1 MQQSR
6 ATLQESNP
14 SAFAT
19 CLKAVCDAMMQGQNG
34 AAANKYKGQ
43 LGFLL
48 SGPVQQLVGAEFAP
62 QVTGELVELPLHQI
76 VGLMQ
81 DDALFR
87 TQVNQAL
94 ESVKDVGSSVGDISI
109 VSTNESMVSAAS
121 QPKANKAPAA

>member
-34 AAANKYKGQ
+34 AANKYKGQ

-81 DDALFR
+81 DDALLR

-94 ESVKDVGSSVGDISI
+94 ESVKDVSSSVGDISI

>member
-1 MQQSR
+1 
-6 ATLQESNP
+6 
-14 SAFAT
+14 
-19 CLKAVCDAMMQGQNG
+19 MMQG

-94 ESVKDVGSSVGDISI
+94 ETVKDVGSSVCDISI

>member
-19 CLKAVCDAMMQGQNG
+19 CLKAVCDAMMQGQNCT
-34 AAANKYKGQ
+34 AANKYKGQ

-81 DDALFR
+81 DDALLR

-94 ESVKDVGSSVGDISI
+94 ETVKDVGSSVGDISI